1 MFKDISKIGLK
12 VLLIF
17 SSIVL
22 LNSCEPSVSVV
33 QNNLNIEDFKKLNK
47 QVNELNIE
55 IAFLKKEVAKQKKQ
69 WETCNLSDEI
79 EKINLKIESIN
90 NNHTEFYLD
99 FFKNQLKKSL
109 VFNVKDCDGFS
120 TLDSSLGRLFIS
132 PKEVKSHLDGHK
144 IIFSIGNPYNA
155 VLTNPKI
162 KLRWN
167 RPWKYEIN
175 ELSMAEQY
183 LNWESSF
190 KQKEFNLLKDFKAG
204 SWTEVELFISPSDSS
219 DLENVEI
226 SIDIS
231 TVRLSTN

>member
-1 MFKDISKIGLK
+1 MIFKNVTNGILTLT
-12 VLLIF
+12 LLVFFI
-17 SSIVL
+17 
-22 LNSCEPSVSVV
+22 SCEPSGSGV
-33 QNNLNIEDFKKLNK
+33 QNNLNVEDFKKLNN
-47 QVNELNIE
+47 QVDELNIE
-55 IAFLKKEVAKQKKQ
+55 IAFLKNEVVKQKKQ
-69 WETCNLSDEI
+69 LETCNLSDEVD
-79 EKINLKIESIN
+79 KINLKIESIN
-90 NNHTEFYLD
+90 NNHIEFYLD

-109 VFNVKDCDGFS
+109 VFNVKDCNGFS

-144 IIFSIGNPYNA
+144 IILSVGNPYNA

-167 RPWKYEIN
+167 RPWKFEIN
-175 ELSMAEQY
+175 ELSFEKQY
-183 LNWESSF
+183 INWENSF
-190 KQKEFNLLKDFKAG
+190 KEKEFNLLKDFKAG
-204 SWTEVELFISPSDSS
+204 SWTEVELFISPSDPR